1 MLLSRLPRKPLL
13 GTWVNR
19 GLVCLVTLQGCIRT
33 QPQREV
39 LGLHGLP
46 HHPYQ
51 FAIECLQVRL
61 IAQLGGERLKGLSR
75 IVLTSVE
82 APVHERLEAASQ
94 RVEQRCDHK
103 GRGDHGYLGLLLL
116 AGERAEDRLCP
127 RHTSQVGR
135 CQQGREGCVNEGA
148 VDENVYLVE
157 AVPQYGDANGQV
169 EPHVGSGL
177 EQGPSTLTEHQL
189 EAERSP
195 TDDVDPDHYGG
206 QREPLQ
212 LLALH
217 PTRPPIP
224 EKQRDRR

>member
-1 MLLSRLPRKPLL
+1 MLLSKLPRTLLL

-19 GLVCLVTLQGCIRT
+19 GLVCLLTLQGCIRT

-82 APVHERLEAASQ
+82 SPVHERLEAASQ

-135 CQQGREGCVNEGA
+135 CQQGREGDVDQRA
-148 VDENVYLVE
+148 VYDEVYVVE
-157 AVPQYGDANGQV
+157 AVLQDGEAHGDRDCRQA
-169 EPHVGSGL
+169 
-177 EQGPSTLTEHQL
+177 
-189 EAERSP
+189 
-195 TDDVDPDHYGG
+195 Y
-206 QREPLQ
+206 QRRIL
-212 LLALH
+212 
-217 PTRPPIP
+217 
-224 EKQRDRR
+224 